1 MKIDK
6 TTITIMLLAVGFLG
20 TLWNYI
26 RLRLALGRFWK
37 LNDPSISK
45 SEIRSILNTM
55 IEASEVDEKL
65 KELKEVQDEVNK
77 ITESYDSR
85 IKMTLKSYLK
95 STKIFVSVL
104 GNIYEIADPKVKELM
119 DNELEKVQEAAD
131 GYNESQVLWPELF
144 ILGAEGEIED
154 DEDDEE

>member
-20 TLWNYI
+20 TLWNYV

-55 IEASEVDEKL
+55 IEASDVDEKL
-65 KELKEVQDEVNK
+65 KELKEVQNEVNK
-77 ITESYDSR
+77 ITASYDSR
-85 IKMTLKSYLK
+85 IKMTLRSYLK
-95 STKIFVSVL
+95 STKTFVSVL
-104 GNIYEIADPKVKELM
+104 GDIYEIADPKVKELM
-119 DNELEKVQEAAD
+119 DNELGKVQEAAD
-131 GYNESQVLWPELF
+131 GFNEAQVLWPELF

-154 DEDDEE
+154 DEE